1 MAMVVGQVKEIYVF
15 DFGVNCLFNVCAAQ
29 WLISLLIRNNS
40 TKKWLICCFTD
51 RPIYPR
57 IIT

>member
-1 MAMVVGQVKEIYVF
+1 MVVGQVKEIYVF